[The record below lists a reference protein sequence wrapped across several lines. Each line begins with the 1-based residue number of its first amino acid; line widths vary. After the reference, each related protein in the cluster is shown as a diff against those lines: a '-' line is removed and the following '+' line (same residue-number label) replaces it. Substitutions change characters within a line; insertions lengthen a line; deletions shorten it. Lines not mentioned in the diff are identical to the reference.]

1 MPSASYLR
9 SPLHHVKIIL
19 VEPQTPGNVGA
30 VARAMKNFGLS
41 QLILVNPCDYLSDE
55 ARWMAVHAEEILER
69 AKVVTTLEQALE
81 GVALAVATTARKRDT
96 HFPSFTPNET
106 AERIH
111 EVNAKQSVAIVFGRE
126 RNGLLNEEIYQCQ
139 IQSSIPTFHAHN
151 SLNLSQ
157 AVMVYLY
164 ELFQATL
171 SGNPNFVWDYAE
183 PSQME
188 TLYARIQKVLEL
200 SEFKSRKTIDDF
212 MLGVKRVFG
221 RTPFEDRDVRLFHKI
236 FQEIEF
242 FIKHRSKK

>member
-1 MPSASYLR
+1 MPPASHLR
-9 SPLHHVKIIL
+9 SPLQHVKIIL

-30 VARAMKNFGLS
+30 VARAMKNFGLT
-41 QLILVNPCDYLSDE
+41 QLVLVNPCDYLSEE
-55 ARWMAVHAEEILER
+55 ARWMAVHAEEILES
-69 AKVVTTLEQALE
+69 AQTVKTLEKALE
-81 GVALAVATTARKRDT
+81 GVVLAVATTARKRDT
-96 HFPSFTPNET
+96 HFPSFTPKET
-106 AERIH
+106 AERIC
-111 EVNAKQSVAIVFGRE
+111 EVSAHQPVAVVFGRE

-139 IQSSIPTFHAHN
+139 IQSGIPTFHQHN
-151 SLNLSQ
+151 SLNLGQ

-164 ELFQATL
+164 ELYQATL
-171 SGNPNFVWDYAE
+171 IGNPNFIWDYAH

-188 TLYARIQKVLEL
+188 KLYARIQKILEL
-200 SEFKSRKTIDDF
+200 SEFKSRKTIDNF